1 MDTNKKNKHGQL
13 KWFAIGAGLTA
24 AGFIIIPP
32 LIKKYGTKVYRNTLN
47 SSEID
52 FDNMGPEIVPFESKV
67 QEEEACQE

>member
-1 MDTNKKNKHGQL
+1 MDTNKKNKHGKL
-13 KWFAIGAGLTA
+13 KWVAIGAGLTA